1 MQAGVIG
8 GAADGPEPRAAGDHR
23 ARAHGD
29 RRQRHMRHPPAAA
42 AHGDEAAARADATG
56 NDHPAAARR
65 ADRRT
70 GSRSEIRAAMLP
82 CGEGI
87 RLDLEAGGDA
97 SADRVDE
104 HEREDRG
111 DGHARTVR
119 LGWRVSAGCA

>member
-1 MQAGVIG
+1 MQARVVR

-42 AHGDEAAARADATG
+42 AHGDEAAAQADAAG

-65 ADRRT
+65 AHRRT
-70 GSRSEIRAAMLP
+70 WSRSEIRAAMLP
-82 CGEGI
+82 CGERVGSHV
-87 RLDLEAGGDA
+87 EAGGDPA
-97 SADRVDE
+97 SHWVDE
-104 HEREDRG
+104 DEREDRG

-119 LGWRVSAGCA
+119 LGWRVSAVCA